1 MPVRPFLDSS
11 PTLGE
16 RVYVDPLA
24 LVVGDVVLGDDVSI
38 WPFTV
43 VRGDSNYVR
52 IGARSNVQD
61 GSVLHI
67 ASPTAGNPAGYPL
80 LIGEEVTIGHK
91 AVVHACTVGHRCLV
105 GIGAIVLDGA
115 VIEDEVMIGAGSV
128 VPPGKRLE
136 RGGLYLGSPARR
148 VRDLTDA
155 ELARLAYMAR
165 HYVELKDAH
174 AGSLEA
180 PYAGPRARE
189 PSPA

>member
-1 MPVRPFLDSS
+1 MPVRPFLDTS
-11 PTLGE
+11 PVLGE
-16 RVYVDPLA
+16 RVYVDPFA

-38 WPFTV
+38 WPFSV

-67 ASPTAGNPAGYPL
+67 ASPTDANPPGYPL

-91 AVVHACTVGHRCLV
+91 AVVHACTIGHRCLI

-115 VIEDEVMIGAGSV
+115 VLEDEVMVGAGSV
-128 VPPGKRLE
+128 VTPGKRLE

-148 VRDLTDA
+148 VRDLSDG
-155 ELARLAYMAR
+155 ERARLAYMAR

-174 AGSLEA
+174 AGSLAA

-189 PSPA
+189 PSTA

>member
-67 ASPTAGNPAGYPL
+67 ASPTAGNPAGYP
-80 LIGEEVTIGHK
+80 
-91 AVVHACTVGHRCLV
+91 C
-105 GIGAIVLDGA
+105 
-115 VIEDEVMIGAGSV
+115 
-128 VPPGKRLE
+128 
-136 RGGLYLGSPARR
+136 
-148 VRDLTDA
+148 
-155 ELARLAYMAR
+155 
-165 HYVELKDAH
+165 
-174 AGSLEA
+174 
-180 PYAGPRARE
+180 
-189 PSPA
+189 

>member
-1 MPVRPFLDSS
+1 
-11 PTLGE
+11 
-16 RVYVDPLA
+16 VDPLA

-148 VRDLTDA
+148 VRDLTSA
-155 ELARLAYMAR
+155 ELARLVYMAN

-174 AGSLEA
+174 AGSLAA